1 MDKQK
6 QFGQRVRAY
15 RRGLNLKQAELAA
28 LVKTRQAQI
37 SDIENGK
44 VDIPLS
50 MAERLAEALGVD
62 VLRLMRDEVA

>member
-15 RRGLNLKQAELAA
+15 RRGRNMRQVELAA
-28 LVKTRQAQI
+28 LVNTRQAQI
-37 SDIENGK
+37 SAIENGK

-50 MAERLAEALGVD
+50 MVERLASALGVD
-62 VLRLMRDEVA
+62 ALRLMRDEVA